1 MPNDYIKILGIHFFN
16 GNVKN
21 VFDTLNS
28 NGGLLTVPAAPALAT
43 IKNDHDYYNSL
54 LSSDIVIP
62 DSGYMV
68 LIWNLFFKE
77 KISKI
82 SGLEFINYFIKEIP
96 NQENKNLFLINPS
109 EIDTEINR
117 DFFNKLGVQIPQEA
131 SYSAPYYKN
140 NVVDTALIELI
151 EKNKPNWIIINL
163 GGGTQ
168 EKLGLFIK
176 NKLSYTP
183 AIICTG
189 AALAF
194 KTGRQVN
201 IPAII
206 DKLYLGWLF
215 RCVSNPK
222 LFIPRYLKGFSLIL
236 IILQFR
242 SKRVTSN

>member
-1 MPNDYIKILGIHFFN
+1 MIHDQVQILGINFFN

-21 VFDTLNS
+21 VFETLNK

-43 IKNDHDYYNSL
+43 IQNDPEYYNAL
-54 LSSDIVIP
+54 LKSDVVIP

-68 LIWNLFFKE
+68 LIWNTFFKK
-77 KISKI
+77 KITKI
-82 SGLEFINYFIKEIP
+82 SGLEFINYFIKAIP
-96 NQENKNLFLINPS
+96 NQTTKNLFLINPS
-109 EIDTEINR
+109 EIDSEINKE
-117 DFFNKLGVQIPQEA
+117 FFNDLGLQIDEEA

-140 NVVDTALIELI
+140 NVVDNTLIDLI

-176 NKLSYTP
+176 NKLSYSP

-201 IPAII
+201 IPVII

-215 RCVSNPK
+215 RCFSNPK
-222 LFIPRYLKGFSLIL
+222 LFIPRYLKGFSLIK
-236 IILQFR
+236 IILQF
-242 SKRVTSN
+242 KEERVT